1 MKSKE
6 LFEKALKLIPGGVN
20 SQVRAFK
27 SVGST
32 PFFTKRANKACLYT
46 EDDVELV
53 DFVNSW
59 GPAIFGHNHPS
70 IKSKI
75 AEALENGTSFGTPNA
90 FEVEIAELICDRL
103 DSIEMVRMVNSGTEA
118 TMSAVRL
125 ARGYTK
131 RDKIIKFEGCYHG
144 HTDSLLVK
152 AGSGILT
159 FSSPDSAGI
168 PQALADLTIVL
179 EYNNFEQLEE
189 AFLKYKDEIAGVIIE
204 PYPAN
209 VGLLKPKAGF
219 LERLRELCTDNG
231 SVLIFDEVITGFR
244 FGRGG
249 AGAKTGIKADLTT
262 LGKIIGG
269 GMPVGAFGGKAEIMK
284 CLSPLG
290 SVYQAGTLSGN
301 PLCMAAGIASIRL
314 IDELNPY
321 EILRENTEKIAK
333 VIADSFAEKSI
344 PVQIHNEESLMSVF
358 FTESEVWNCKDVLA
372 TDSSK
377 YAKYFHNCLQKGL
390 YLAPSAFECMFTSLE
405 CQGEILDRACN
416 ILQESIKEL

>member
-1 MKSKE
+1 MKSRE
-6 LFEKALKLIPGGVN
+6 LFERALKLIPGGVN
-20 SQVRAFK
+20 SPVRAFK
-27 SVGST
+27 SVGSS
-32 PFFTKRANKACLYT
+32 PFFTKRAEGACLYT

-59 GPAIFGHNHPS
+59 GPALFGHNHPA
-70 IKSKI
+70 IKQKI
-75 AEALENGTSFGTPNA
+75 AEALESGTSFGTPNA
-90 FEVEIAELICDRL
+90 YEVEMAELICSRI
-103 DSIEMVRMVNSGTEA
+103 DSIDMVRMVNSGTEA
-118 TMSAVRL
+118 TMSAIRL

-179 EYNNFEQLEE
+179 EYNNIEQVEE
-189 AFLKYKDEIAGVIIE
+189 AFAKYKDEIAGVIVE

-219 LERLRELCTDNG
+219 LEKLRSLCTANG

-249 AGAKTGIKADLTT
+249 AQAKTGIQADLTT

-269 GMPVGAFGGKAEIMK
+269 GMPVGAFGGKAEIMQ

-314 IDELNPY
+314 IDELKPY
-321 EILRENTEKIAK
+321 ETLRGNTKKIAK
-333 VIADSFAEKSI
+333 VIADSFAEKGI
-344 PVQIHNEESLMSVF
+344 AVQVHSKESLTSVF
-358 FTESEVWNCKDVLA
+358 FSEKEIFNCKDVLA
-372 TDSSK
+372 SDSKLYS
-377 YAKYFHNCLQKGL
+377 KYFHNCLSRGL

-405 CQGEILDRACN
+405 CNGAILDRACN
-416 ILQESIKEL
+416 ILQDAIKDL